1 MSWFVGDF
9 LRKSY
14 GDWWFVDVADDTDVP
29 GEVDVAGT
37 TGLAAMPLVPG
48 GFTGF
53 DDVLVVDAIA
63 GLLPGAEPALGP
75 GIFWHGGS
83 QTSAATNENKNR
95 N

>member
-1 MSWFVGDF
+1 MAV
-9 LRKSY
+9 
-14 GDWWFVDVADDTDVP
+14 DTDVP
-29 GEVDVAGT
+29 GEVDVVGT
-37 TGLAAMPLVPG
+37 TGLAAVPLVPG
-48 GFTGF
+48 AFTWF

-83 QTSAATNENKNR
+83 QTSAARNENQNR